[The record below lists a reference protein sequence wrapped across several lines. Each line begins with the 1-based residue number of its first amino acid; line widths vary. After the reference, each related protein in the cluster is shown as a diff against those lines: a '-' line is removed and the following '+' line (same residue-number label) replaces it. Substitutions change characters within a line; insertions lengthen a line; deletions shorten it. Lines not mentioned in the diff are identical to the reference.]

1 MKKVM
6 YSLIIALSIASIIFG
21 NYYYKFKINETAEAA
36 KMELSKTKSVSN
48 ESSSIKEI
56 TKKEEIN
63 VTKNLPDS
71 IVSKIQAKQNQQKP
85 VEFVILGSEVNAL
98 QEGTWT
104 SLFQKELTNDY
115 GSDAFNLTVIT
126 TKETSDIVLE
136 DQLYKEALTLKPDL
150 VLIEPFLLNDNGN
163 YVMEDT
169 LIYVEKII
177 NDFEELESKPVIM
190 LQPTNPIYQPKYY
203 AEQVSMLKDYA
214 DNKGFIY
221 LDHWT
226 NWPDVNSN
234 ELNNYIESNKP
245 NQKGYMLWAEFFKNY
260 FIAE

>member
-6 YSLIIALSIASIIFG
+6 YSLIIVLSIASIIFG
-21 NYYYKFKINETAEAA
+21 NFYYKFKINETAEAA
-36 KMELSKTKSVSN
+36 KMELRKTKSVSN
-48 ESSSIKEI
+48 ESSSIKGI
-56 TKKEEIN
+56 TKKEEMN

-71 IVSKIQAKQNQQKP
+71 IVSKIQAKHDQQKP

-104 SLFQKELTNDY
+104 SLFKKELTNHY
-115 GSDAFNLTVIT
+115 GPDAFNMTVIT

-136 DQLYKEALTLKPDL
+136 DQLYKVALTLKPDL

-245 NQKGYMLWAEFFKNY
+245 NQKGYKLWAEFFKNY